1 MRRVTDVIDIAAFV
15 AGLPKCELHV
25 HIEGTLEPELVLALA
40 TRNALV
46 LRHKDEQAIRD
57 SYQFDSLAS
66 FLTVYY
72 DGMSVLLREQ
82 DFFDLAWAYLAKAA
96 SQNVRYVEMFFDP
109 QAHTSRGVPF
119 STVIAGLRRAIVE
132 ARRTLNI
139 RAELILCFLRDL
151 DAGFA
156 MATLMESLPYKDWIL
171 GVGLDSDERGNPPAK
186 FAAVFARARAEG
198 YFLTM
203 HCDIDQPGTLDHLH
217 QALVD
222 VGVDRVDHGSNAV
235 EDSELVAR
243 FVDTGVGLTNCPI
256 SNGFVSAG
264 MKAREI
270 AQLDAAG
277 VKVSVNSDDP
287 AYFGG
292 YVTENLLALQGEL
305 GLTPSD
311 LVRLERNAFD
321 IAWLPTGARAEFN
334 AELAAYE
341 AASAW

>member
-1 MRRVTDVIDIAAFV
+1 VTDIAAFI
-15 AGLPKCELHV
+15 AGLPKCELHL
-25 HIEGTLEPELVLALA
+25 HIEGTLEPELTFALA
-40 TRNALV
+40 TRNGLT
-46 LRHKDEQAIRD
+46 LRHADVAAIRS

-72 DGMSVLLREQ
+72 DGMSVLLHEE
-82 DFFDLAWAYLAKAA
+82 DFYDLAWAYLAKAA

-119 STVIAGLRRAIVE
+119 RAVISGLRRAIVE
-132 ARRTLNI
+132 ARRVLQI

-156 MATLMESLPYKDWIL
+156 MATLMESLPYQDWIL
-171 GVGLDSDERGNPPAK
+171 GVGLDSDERGNPPTK

-203 HCDIDQPGTLDHLH
+203 HCDIDQPGTLEHLH
-217 QALVD
+217 QALAEI
-222 VGVDRVDHGSNAV
+222 GVDRVDHGSNAV
-235 EDSELVAR
+235 EDGELVAR
-243 FVDTGVGLTNCPI
+243 LVDTGVGLTNCPI

-264 MKAREI
+264 MKAHEI
-270 AQLDAAG
+270 AELDGAG

-292 YVTENLLALQGEL
+292 YVAENLLALQAEL
-305 GLTPSD
+305 GLTRGD
-311 LVRLERNAFD
+311 LVRIERNAFD
-321 IAWLPTGARAEFN
+321 IAWLPTRARAEFL
-334 AELAAYE
+334 AELDSYATF
-341 AASAW
+341 